1 MHPRRHT
8 LAIGILTALIGTAV
22 HAETSD
28 VQARLIEQGQYW
40 QTRDNA
46 GRAAEAWEKVLRL
59 DPNQPDALYGMG
71 LIGVKQKKPQQ
82 AQQYLARLQALSPRP
97 WLAAQLEQDL
107 ALTDPQNIAL
117 LEEARRL
124 ADGDQRDQATEVFRK
139 LFAGRTPEGKVGRE
153 FYVNL
158 AFNDAGW
165 PEARKGLERLVH
177 ETPNDSIVAL
187 FLAKHLVRHE
197 DSRAEGIRALARLS
211 TRADIAGDADESW
224 RLALVWM
231 GAPNAAQV
239 PLFDEFLKV
248 HPDDQEIRDLLNKG
262 KSQSTTAGAPAWQQD
277 PLVARGL
284 QALEKGDQAGAE
296 QAFAARLK
304 NKPDDADALGG
315 LGVVRQQQ
323 SRLGEAEQL
332 LNRAIANGGTRWKP
346 ALDNVRYWALLQQAR
361 DQAKTQPAK
370 AQERIAQA
378 MRLNPNGV
386 DARLALADIQAQAGQ
401 FDAAQ
406 ANYRQ
411 VLNVQRGNPQAV
423 QGLVNVL
430 SQTGQ
435 ADEALRLLDTL
446 PAARQAEMGGGARL
460 RALRSTQAAK
470 LAEQRG
476 DTRAAQQ
483 ALAQAVQDDPDNVW
497 TRFDLARLYLKAGE
511 SQKARDLIDSY
522 LKTHPSNIEAL
533 YTSAL
538 LAVEMEQ
545 WNAAQAT
552 ISRIPAE
559 RRTAEMNQL
568 ADQITLTV
576 QIKLAASIAR
586 RGQRQEALAL
596 LDRLQPVASRSP
608 DGMAT
613 LAAAYVDAGD
623 SAHAQSMMRDVIAQT
638 PTPSAD
644 LMLQYANLLLKTGD
658 DAQVNSILHGLQN
671 QPMSVATRKRFDD
684 VLYQYRIRQAD
695 ILREN
700 GDLAAAYDTLAPAL
714 ASRPG
719 DAGAVSAL
727 ARMYASNGDNAKA
740 FELYKPLLQRQPN
753 DPQILLNAA
762 DAAVQ
767 AHDNGYAERALEQ
780 FLKLETYDPQSLTE
794 AARIYRSMGK
804 SSQATELLRKAV
816 AIEQNEQKRSLN
828 AQANSLN
835 VAPNPFV
842 GLSGQR
848 NQVSRVPV
856 DAIPAPAQV
865 QLEAATPMLLASND
879 ALPADAYPGQ
889 AQPQAQSRMAAAGAG
904 RQALPAGRFADA
916 AGNPFAP
923 QGTVN
928 VAVDQVSTAQRALDN
943 ILQERSGYVSQGV
956 TIRSNDSE
964 SGLSKLTDVETPLEI
979 NLPSGDNRYAVRV
992 TPVSLNAGSIDNDSA
1007 ARFGGGGASPDG
1019 AGSQRDKGVGLS
1031 VAYARPDEGIKAD
1044 LGTTPIGFKYST
1056 AAGGV
1061 SVDRP
1066 LPDNSNVRYGVSV
1079 SRRPV
1084 TDSVTSFAGTTDE
1097 RTGQSWGGVTA
1108 NGGRAQLSYDDQQ
1121 VGTYGYGSWHK
1132 LLGHNVESNSR
1143 AELGGGVYWYL
1154 RNAED
1159 SKLTL
1164 GLSATGLS
1172 FENNQDFFTYG
1183 HGGYFSP
1190 QSYFAL
1196 GVPVTWAQRT
1206 ERFSYQVK
1214 GSVGVQYFEQDAADY
1229 FPNDKDLQAANNQR
1243 YKGENKTGVGYS
1255 LSGAGE
1261 YKFGSSLF
1269 LGANLGLDN
1278 AQDYKQFTGA
1288 MYLRYMF
1295 EDMNGT
1301 MELPVSPY
1309 RSPYSN

>member
-1 MHPRRHT
+1 MRPRRHT
-8 LAIGILTALIGTAV
+8 LAIGILTALIGTAA
-22 HAETSD
+22 HAETND
-28 VQARLIEQGQYW
+28 AQTRLVEQGQFW
-40 QTRDNA
+40 QSRDNA
-46 GRAAEAWEKVLRL
+46 ARAAENWQKELRL
-59 DPNQPDALYGMG
+59 DPNQIDALYGMG
-71 LIGVKQKKPQQ
+71 LIGVKQNKPEQ
-82 AQQYLARLQALSPRP
+82 AQQYLARLQALSPSP
-97 WLAAQLEQDL
+97 WQAAQLEQDI
-107 ALTDPQNIAL
+107 ALTDPKNIAL
-117 LEEARRL
+117 LDEARRL
-124 ADGDQRDQATEVFRK
+124 ADGDQRDKATEVFRQ
-139 LFAGRTPEGKVGRE
+139 LFAGRTPEGKIGRE
-153 FYVNL
+153 FYTNL
-158 AFNDAGW
+158 AFNDAVW
-165 PEARKGLERLVH
+165 PEARKGLERLLR

-197 DSRAEGIRALARLS
+197 GSRPEGIRALAKLS

-231 GAPNAAQV
+231 GPPNASQV
-239 PLFDEFLKV
+239 SLFDDFLKV

-262 KSQSTTAGAPAWQQD
+262 KSQSTTAGTPAWQQD

-284 QALEKGDQAGAE
+284 QALEKGDQSGAE

-304 NKPDDADALGG
+304 SKPDDADALGG

-323 SRLGEAEQL
+323 NRFGEAEQL
-332 LNRAIANGGTRWKP
+332 LNRAIANGGSRWKP

-361 DQAKTQPAK
+361 EQARTQPAK
-370 AQERIAQA
+370 AQESIAQA
-378 MRLNPNGV
+378 MRLNPKGI

-401 FDAAQ
+401 LDAAQ

-411 VLNVQRGNPQAV
+411 VLSVQRGNPQAV
-423 QGLVNVL
+423 QGLVNL
-430 SQTGQ
+430 LAQTGQ

-446 PAARQAEMGGGARL
+446 TPAQQAEMGGGARL

-476 DTRAAQQ
+476 DNRAAQQ

-497 TRFDLARLYLKAGE
+497 TRFDLSRLYLKAGE
-511 SQKARDLIDSY
+511 TQKARDLIDSY
-522 LKTHPSNIEAL
+522 LKTHPTNIDAL
-533 YTSAL
+533 YTSTL
-538 LAVEMEQ
+538 LSVEMEQ
-545 WNAAQAT
+545 WSAAKAT

-559 RRTAEMNQL
+559 RRTADMNQL
-568 ADQITLTV
+568 ADQIILTIQV
-576 QIKLAASIAR
+576 KLAASIAK

-623 SAHAQSMMRDVIAQT
+623 SAHAQQMMHDVIAQT

-644 LMLQYANLLLKTGD
+644 LMLQYASLLLKTGD
-658 DAQVNSILHGLQN
+658 DAQVNSILRGLQN
-671 QPMSVATRKRFDD
+671 QPMSVAARKRFDD

-695 ILREN
+695 LLREN

-767 AHDNGYAERALEQ
+767 AHDNGYADRALEQ

-816 AIEQNEQKRSLN
+816 AIEQNEQKRSLT

-842 GLSGQR
+842 GLPGQR

-856 DAIPAPAQV
+856 DTIPAPAQA
-865 QLEAATPMLLASND
+865 QLEAAKPVMVASND
-879 ALPADAYPGQ
+879 AQPADAYPGQ
-889 AQPQAQSRMAAAGAG
+889 AQPRMAAPVAG
-904 RQALPAGRFADA
+904 RQALSAGRFAA
-916 AGNPFAP
+916 AGGNPFAP

-928 VAVDQVSTAQRALDN
+928 VAVDQASSAQRALDN
-943 ILQERSGYVSQGV
+943 ILQERSGYVTQGV
-956 TIRSNDSE
+956 TIRSNNSE
-964 SGLSKLTDVETPLEI
+964 SGLSKMTDVEAPLEI
-979 NLPSGDNRYAVRV
+979 NIPSGENRYVVRV
-992 TPVSLNAGSIDNDSA
+992 TPVSLNAGSVGSDSA

-1066 LPDNSNVRYGVSV
+1066 FADNSNVRYGVNV

-1084 TDSVTSFAGTTDE
+1084 TDSVASFSGTTDE

-1108 NGGRAQLSYDDQQ
+1108 NGARAQLSYDDQQ
-1121 VGTYGYGSWHK
+1121 VGSYGYGSWHK

-1143 AELGGGVYWYL
+1143 TELGGGVYWYL
-1154 RNAED
+1154 HNAED

-1190 QSYFAL
+1190 QGYFAL
-1196 GVPVTWAQRT
+1196 GVPVTWAQRGD
-1206 ERFSYQVK
+1206 RFSYQVK
-1214 GSVGVQYFEQDAADY
+1214 GSAGVQYFDQDAADY
-1229 FPNDKDLQAANNQR
+1229 FPNDKDLQAASNQR
-1243 YKGENKTGVGYS
+1243 YKGQSKTGVGYS

-1261 YKFGSSLF
+1261 YKFGSNF
-1269 LGANLGLDN
+1269 VLGANLGVDN

-1295 EDMNGT
+1295 EDMNGA

>member
-8 LAIGILTALIGTAV
+8 LAIGILAALIGTAAL
-22 HAETSD
+22 AETSD
-28 VQARLIEQGQYW
+28 AQMRLVEQGQYW
-40 QTRDNA
+40 QARDNA
-46 GRAAEAWEKVLRL
+46 ARASEAWEKVLRL
-59 DPNQPDALYGMG
+59 DPNQIDALYGMG
-71 LIGVKQKKPQQ
+71 LIGVKQDKPQQ

-97 WLAAQLEQDL
+97 WQAAQLEQDI

-117 LEEARRL
+117 LDEARRL
-124 ADGDQRDQATEVFRK
+124 ADGDQRDKATEVFRQ
-139 LFAGRTPEGKVGRE
+139 LFAGRTPEGKIGRE
-153 FYVNL
+153 FYTNL

-165 PEARKGLERLVH
+165 PEARKGLERLLR

-197 DSRAEGIRALARLS
+197 DSRPEGIRALAKLS
-211 TRADIAGDADESW
+211 TRTDIAGDADESW

-231 GAPNAAQV
+231 GPPNASQV
-239 PLFDEFLKV
+239 PLFDDFLKV

-262 KSQSTTAGAPAWQQD
+262 QSQSTTAGASGWRQD

-284 QALEKGDQAGAE
+284 QALEKGERAGAE
-296 QAFAARLK
+296 QAFASRLK
-304 NKPDDADALGG
+304 SKPDDADALGG

-323 SRLGEAEQL
+323 NRFGEAEQL

-361 DQAKTQPAK
+361 DQARTQPAK
-370 AQERIAQA
+370 AQASIAQA

-401 FDAAQ
+401 LDAAQ

-430 SQTGQ
+430 SQTGH

-446 PAARQAEMGGGARL
+446 TPAQQAEMGGGARL

-476 DTRAAQQ
+476 DNRSAQQ

-511 SQKARDLIDSY
+511 PQKARDLIDSY
-522 LKTHPSNIEAL
+522 LKSHPTNIDAL

-538 LAVEMEQ
+538 LSVEMEQ
-545 WNAAQAT
+545 WNAAQAS

-559 RRTAEMNQL
+559 RRTVDMNQL

-576 QIKLAASIAR
+576 QIKLAASIAK

-596 LDRLQPVASRSP
+596 LDRLLPVASRTP

-623 SAHAQSMMRDVIAQT
+623 SAHAQQMMRDVIAQT

-658 DAQVNSILHGLQN
+658 DAQVNSILRGLQN
-671 QPMSVATRKRFDD
+671 QPMSVATRKRYADL
-684 VLYQYRIRQAD
+684 LYQYRIRQAD

-794 AARIYRSMGK
+794 AARIYRRMGK

-816 AIEQNEQKRSLN
+816 AIEQNEQKRSLT

-835 VAPNPFV
+835 VAANPFV
-842 GLSGQR
+842 GLPGQR
-848 NQVSRVPV
+848 NQVSRAPI
-856 DAIPAPAQV
+856 DAIPAPAQA
-865 QLEAATPMLLASND
+865 QLEVAAPVVVASNA

-889 AQPQAQSRMAAAGAG
+889 AQPRMADAGA
-904 RQALPAGRFADA
+904 RTQALPAGRFAGA
-916 AGNPFAP
+916 GGNPFAP
-923 QGTVN
+923 QATVN
-928 VAVDQVSTAQRALDN
+928 VAVDQTSSAQRALDN
-943 ILQERSGYVSQGV
+943 ILQERSGYVTQGV

-964 SGLSKLTDVETPLEI
+964 SGMSKMTDVETPLEI
-979 NLPSGDNRYAVRV
+979 NVPSGENRYAVRV
-992 TPVSLNAGSIDNDSA
+992 TPVSLNAGSVDSDSA
-1007 ARFGGGGASPDG
+1007 SRFGGGSSADG

-1044 LGTTPIGFKYST
+1044 VGTTPIGFKYST

-1066 LPDNSNVRYGVSV
+1066 FADNSNVRYGVSV

-1084 TDSVTSFAGTTDE
+1084 TDSVTSFAGTTDD

-1143 AELGGGVYWYL
+1143 TELGGGVYWYL
-1154 RNAED
+1154 QNAED

-1206 ERFSYQVK
+1206 DRFSYQVK
-1214 GSVGVQYFEQDAADY
+1214 GSVGVQYFDQDAADY

-1243 YKGENKTGVGYS
+1243 YKGQNKTGVGYS

-1261 YKFGSSLF
+1261 YKFGSNFF
-1269 LGANLGLDN
+1269 LGGNLGLDN

-1295 EDMNGT
+1295 ENMDGS

>member
-8 LAIGILTALIGTAV
+8 LAIGIFAALIGTAV
-22 HAETSD
+22 HAETND
-28 VQARLIEQGQYW
+28 AKALLVEQGQYW
-40 QTRDNA
+40 QARDNA
-46 GRAAEAWEKVLRL
+46 ARAAESWQKVLRL
-59 DPNQPDALYGMG
+59 DPNQVDALYGMG
-71 LIGVKQKKPQQ
+71 LIGVKQSKPAQ
-82 AQQYLARLQALSPRP
+82 AQEYLARLQALSPRP
-97 WLAAQLEQDL
+97 WQAAQLEQDI

-117 LEEARRL
+117 LDEARRL
-124 ADGDQRDQATEVFRK
+124 ADGDQRDQATVVFRK
-139 LFAGRTPEGKVGRE
+139 LFAGRTPEGKIGRE
-153 FYVNL
+153 YYTNL
-158 AFNDAGW
+158 GFNDADW
-165 PEARKGLERLVH
+165 PEARKGLERLSR
-177 ETPNDSIVAL
+177 EMPDDSIVAL

-197 DSRAEGIRALARLS
+197 DSRAEGIRALAKLTKRV
-211 TRADIAGDADESW
+211 DIAGDADQSW

-231 GAPNAAQV
+231 GPPTASEV
-239 PLFDEFLKV
+239 PLFEDFLKE
-248 HPDDQEIRDLLNKG
+248 HPDDQEIRDLMSKG
-262 KSQSTTAGAPAWQQD
+262 KSQSTTAAAPVWQQD
-277 PLVARGL
+277 PMVARGL
-284 QALEKGDQAGAE
+284 AALEKGDQAGAE

-323 SRLGEAEQL
+323 NRLGEAEQL

-346 ALDNVRYWALLQQAR
+346 ALNNVRYWALLQQAR

-370 AQERIAQA
+370 AQDSVAQA

-386 DARLALADIQAQAGQ
+386 DARLTLADIQAQSGQ
-401 FDAAQ
+401 LDAAQ

-411 VLNVQRGNPQAV
+411 VLSVQRGNPQAV

-430 SQTGQ
+430 AQTGQ

-446 PAARQAEMGGGARL
+446 TPAQQAEMGGGARL
-460 RALRSTQAAK
+460 RALRSTQTAK

-476 DTRAAQQ
+476 DSRAAQQ
-483 ALAQAVQDDPDNVW
+483 ALMQAVQDDPDNVW

-522 LKTHPSNIEAL
+522 LKAHPSNIDAL
-533 YTSAL
+533 YTSTL
-538 LAVEMEQ
+538 LSVEMEQ

-552 ISRIPAE
+552 MSRIPAE
-559 RRTAEMNQL
+559 RRTADMNQL

-576 QIKLAASIAR
+576 QIKLAATIAK
-586 RGQRQEALAL
+586 RGQRQDALAL
-596 LDRLQPVASRSP
+596 LDRLQPAASRSP

-623 SAHAQSMMRDVIAQT
+623 SAHAQQMMRDVIAQSR
-638 PTPSAD
+638 TPSAD

-658 DAQVNSILHGLQN
+658 DAQVNSILRGLQN

-700 GDLAAAYDTLAPAL
+700 GDLAGAYDTLAPAL
-714 ASRPG
+714 AARPG

-727 ARMYASNGDNAKA
+727 ARMYASSGDNAKA

-753 DPQILLNAA
+753 DPQMLLNAA

-767 AHDNGYAERALEQ
+767 AHDNGYAERALDQ
-780 FLKLETYDPQSLTE
+780 FQKLQNYDPQSLTE
-794 AARIYRSMGK
+794 AARIYRAMGK

-816 AIEQNEQKRSLN
+816 AIEQDEQKRSLT

-842 GLSGQR
+842 GKAGQR

-856 DAIPAPAQV
+856 DSIPAPAQA
-865 QLEAATPMLLASND
+865 QLEAQAPVLVASND
-879 ALPADAYPGQ
+879 VLPPDAYPGQ
-889 AQPQAQSRMAAAGAG
+889 PLPRVAAAGAA
-904 RQALPAGRFADA
+904 RQPLPAGRYAGV
-916 AGNPFAP
+916 AGNPFAPQAP

-928 VAVDQVSTAQRALDN
+928 VAVDQASSAQRALDN
-943 ILQERSGYVSQGV
+943 ILQERSAYVTQGV

-964 SGLSKLTDVETPLEI
+964 SGLSKMTDTETPLEI
-979 NLPSGDNRYAVRV
+979 NIPSGENRYAVRV
-992 TPVSLNAGSIDNDSA
+992 TPVSLNAGSVGSDSA
-1007 ARFGGGGASPDG
+1007 ARFGGGGSADG
-1019 AGSQRDKGVGLS
+1019 AGSQRDSGVGLS

-1066 LPDNSNVRYGVSV
+1066 LADNSNVRYGVNV

-1084 TDSVTSFAGTTDE
+1084 TDSVTSFAGTTDD

-1108 NGGRAQLSYDDQQ
+1108 NGARAQLSYDDQQ

-1143 AELGGGVYWYL
+1143 TELGGGVYWYL
-1154 RNAED
+1154 HNAED

-1164 GLSATGLS
+1164 GLSATGMS

-1196 GVPVTWAQRT
+1196 GVPVAWSQRT
-1206 ERFSYQVK
+1206 DRFSYQVK
-1214 GSVGVQYFEQDAADY
+1214 GSVGVQYFDQDAADY
-1229 FPNDKDLQAANNQR
+1229 FPNDKDLQAASNQR
-1243 YKGENKTGVGYS
+1243 YSGQTKTGVGYS

-1261 YKFGSSLF
+1261 YKFGSNFF
-1269 LGANLGLDN
+1269 LGANLGVDN

-1295 EDMNGT
+1295 EDMNGS

>member
-8 LAIGILTALIGTAV
+8 LAIGILTVLIGTAAY
-22 HAETSD
+22 AETND
-28 VQARLIEQGQYW
+28 AQTRLVEQGQYW
-40 QTRDNA
+40 QSRDNA
-46 GRAAEAWEKVLRL
+46 ARAAEAWEKVLRL
-59 DPNQPDALYGMG
+59 DPSQIDALYGMG
-71 LIGVKQKKPQQ
+71 LIGVKQNKPEQ

-97 WLAAQLEQDL
+97 WQAAQLEQDI

-117 LEEARRL
+117 LDEARRL
-124 ADGDQRDQATEVFRK
+124 ADGDQRDKATEVFRQ
-139 LFAGRTPEGKVGRE
+139 LFAGRTPEGKIGRE
-153 FYVNL
+153 FYTNL

-165 PEARKGLERLVH
+165 PEARKGLERLLR

-197 DSRAEGIRALARLS
+197 DSRPEGIRALAKLS
-211 TRADIAGDADESW
+211 TRTDIAGDADESW

-231 GAPNAAQV
+231 GPPNASQV
-239 PLFDEFLKV
+239 PLFDDFLKV
-248 HPDDQEIRDLLNKG
+248 HADDQEIRDLLNKG
-262 KSQSTTAGAPAWQQD
+262 KSQSTTAGAPAWQQN
-277 PLVARGL
+277 PLVAHGL
-284 QALEKGDQAGAE
+284 QALEKGDQSGAE
-296 QAFAARLK
+296 QAFATRLK
-304 NKPDDADALGG
+304 SNPDDADALGG

-323 SRLGEAEQL
+323 NRFGEAEQL

-361 DQAKTQPAK
+361 DQARTQPTKSQAS
-370 AQERIAQA
+370 IAQA

-401 FDAAQ
+401 LDAAQ

-411 VLNVQRGNPQAV
+411 VLNVQRGNPQAI

-430 SQTGQ
+430 AQTGQ

-446 PAARQAEMGGGARL
+446 TPAQQAEMGGSARL

-476 DTRAAQQ
+476 DNRAAQQ
-483 ALAQAVQDDPDNVW
+483 ALAQAVQADPDNVW

-511 SQKARDLIDSY
+511 PQKARDLIDSY
-522 LKTHPSNIEAL
+522 LKSHPTNIDAL

-538 LAVEMEQ
+538 LSVEMEQ
-545 WNAAQAT
+545 WSAAQAT
-552 ISRIPAE
+552 ISRIPAG
-559 RRTAEMNQL
+559 RRTADMNQL

-576 QIKLAASIAR
+576 QIKLAASIAK
-586 RGQRQEALAL
+586 RGQRQDALAL
-596 LDRLQPVASRSP
+596 LDRMQPLTNHSP
-608 DGMAT
+608 DGMAI

-623 SAHAQSMMRDVIAQT
+623 SAHAQQMMRDVIAQT

-658 DAQVNSILHGLQN
+658 DAQVNSILRGLQN

-719 DAGAVSAL
+719 DPGAVSAL

-816 AIEQNEQKRSLN
+816 AIEQNEQKRSLT

-842 GLSGQR
+842 GLPGQR

-856 DAIPAPAQV
+856 DTIPAPAQAH
-865 QLEAATPMLLASND
+865 LEAATPVMVASNT
-879 ALPADAYPGQ
+879 ALPIDAYPGQ
-889 AQPQAQSRMAAAGAG
+889 AQPRMAAAGAG
-904 RQALPAGRFADA
+904 TQALPAGRFAGA
-916 AGNPFAP
+916 GGNPFAP

-928 VAVDQVSTAQRALDN
+928 VAVDQTSSAQRALDN
-943 ILQERSGYVSQGV
+943 ILQERSGYVTLGV

-964 SGLSKLTDVETPLEI
+964 SGMSKMTDIETPLEI
-979 NLPSGDNRYAVRV
+979 NMPLGENRYAVRV
-992 TPVSLNAGSIDNDSA
+992 TPVSLNAGSVDDDSA
-1007 ARFGGGGASPDG
+1007 DRFGGGSSADG

-1044 LGTTPIGFKYST
+1044 VGTTPIGFKYST

-1066 LPDNSNVRYGVSV
+1066 FADNSNVRYGVSV

-1084 TDSVTSFAGTTDE
+1084 TDSVTSFAGATDD

-1108 NGGRAQLSYDDQQ
+1108 NGGRTQLSYDDQQ

-1143 AELGGGVYWYL
+1143 TELGGGVYWYVH
-1154 RNAED
+1154 NAED

-1196 GVPVTWAQRT
+1196 GVPVTWAQRND
-1206 ERFSYQVK
+1206 RFTYQVK
-1214 GSVGVQYFEQDAADY
+1214 GSVGVQYFDQDASDY

-1243 YKGENKTGVGYS
+1243 YKGQNKTGVGYS

-1261 YKFGSSLF
+1261 YKFGSSFF
-1269 LGANLGLDN
+1269 LGGNLGLDN

-1295 EDMNGT
+1295 ENMNGS

>member
-8 LAIGILTALIGTAV
+8 LAIGILAALIGTTAL
-22 HAETSD
+22 AETSD
-28 VQARLIEQGQYW
+28 AQMRLVEQGQYW
-40 QTRDNA
+40 QARDNA
-46 GRAAEAWEKVLRL
+46 ARASEAWEKVLRL
-59 DPNQPDALYGMG
+59 DPNQIDALYGMG
-71 LIGVKQKKPQQ
+71 LIGVKQDKPQQ

-97 WLAAQLEQDL
+97 WQAAQLEQDI

-117 LEEARRL
+117 LDEARRL
-124 ADGDQRDQATEVFRK
+124 ADGDQRDKATEVFRQ
-139 LFAGRTPEGKVGRE
+139 LFAGRTPEGKIGRE
-153 FYVNL
+153 FYTNL

-165 PEARKGLERLVH
+165 PEARKGLERLLR

-197 DSRAEGIRALARLS
+197 DSRPEGIRALAKLS
-211 TRADIAGDADESW
+211 TRTDIAGDADESW

-231 GAPNAAQV
+231 GPPNASQV
-239 PLFDEFLKV
+239 PLFDDFLKV

-262 KSQSTTAGAPAWQQD
+262 QSQSTTAGASGWRQD

-284 QALEKGDQAGAE
+284 QALEKGERAGAE
-296 QAFAARLK
+296 QAFASRLK
-304 NKPDDADALGG
+304 SKPDDADALGG

-323 SRLGEAEQL
+323 NRFGEAEQL

-361 DQAKTQPAK
+361 DQARTQPAK
-370 AQERIAQA
+370 AQASIAQA

-401 FDAAQ
+401 LDAAQ

-446 PAARQAEMGGGARL
+446 TPAQQAEMGGGARL

-476 DTRAAQQ
+476 DNRSAQQ

-511 SQKARDLIDSY
+511 PQKARDLIDSY
-522 LKTHPSNIEAL
+522 LKSHPTNIDAL

-538 LAVEMEQ
+538 LSVEMEQ
-545 WNAAQAT
+545 WNAAQAS

-559 RRTAEMNQL
+559 RRTVDMNQL

-576 QIKLAASIAR
+576 QIKLAASIAK

-596 LDRLQPVASRSP
+596 LDRLLPVASRTP

-623 SAHAQSMMRDVIAQT
+623 SAHAQQMMRDVIAQT

-658 DAQVNSILHGLQN
+658 DAQVNSILRGLQN
-671 QPMSVATRKRFDD
+671 QPMSVATRKRYADL
-684 VLYQYRIRQAD
+684 LYQYRIRQAD

-740 FELYKPLLQRQPN
+740 FELYKPLFQRQPN

-780 FLKLETYDPQSLTE
+780 FLKLQTYDPQSLTE
-794 AARIYRSMGK
+794 AARIYRRMGK

-816 AIEQNEQKRSLN
+816 AIEQNEQKRSLT

-835 VAPNPFV
+835 VAANPFV
-842 GLSGQR
+842 GLPGQR
-848 NQVSRVPV
+848 NQVSRAPI
-856 DAIPAPAQV
+856 DAIPAPAQA
-865 QLEAATPMLLASND
+865 QLEVAAPVVVASNA

-889 AQPQAQSRMAAAGAG
+889 AQPRMADAGA
-904 RQALPAGRFADA
+904 RTQALPAGRFAGA
-916 AGNPFAP
+916 GGNPFAP
-923 QGTVN
+923 QATVN
-928 VAVDQVSTAQRALDN
+928 VAVDQTSSAQRALDN
-943 ILQERSGYVSQGV
+943 ILQERSGYVTQGV

-964 SGLSKLTDVETPLEI
+964 SGMSKMTDVETPLEI
-979 NLPSGDNRYAVRV
+979 NVPSGENRYAVRV
-992 TPVSLNAGSIDNDSA
+992 TPVSLNAGSVDSDSA
-1007 ARFGGGGASPDG
+1007 SRFGGGSSADG

-1044 LGTTPIGFKYST
+1044 VGTTPIGFKYST

-1066 LPDNSNVRYGVSV
+1066 FADNSNVRYGVSV

-1084 TDSVTSFAGTTDE
+1084 TDSVTSFAGTTDD

-1143 AELGGGVYWYL
+1143 TELGGGVYWYL
-1154 RNAED
+1154 QNAED

-1206 ERFSYQVK
+1206 DRFSYQVK
-1214 GSVGVQYFEQDAADY
+1214 GSVGVQYFDQDAADY

-1243 YKGENKTGVGYS
+1243 YKGQNKTGVGYS

-1261 YKFGSSLF
+1261 YKFGSNFF
-1269 LGANLGLDN
+1269 LGGNLGLDN

-1295 EDMNGT
+1295 ENMDGS

>member
-1 MHPRRHT
+1 MQSRRHT
-8 LAIGILTALIGTAV
+8 LAIGILAAFIGNAA

-28 VQARLIEQGQYW
+28 AQSRLVEQGQYW
-40 QTRDNA
+40 QSRDNA
-46 GRAAEAWEKVLRL
+46 ARASEAWEKVLRL
-59 DPNQPDALYGMG
+59 DPDQIDALYGMG
-71 LIGVKQKKPQQ
+71 LIEVKQNKPEQ
-82 AQQYLARLQALSPRP
+82 ARLYLVRLQGLSPRP
-97 WLAAQLEQDL
+97 WQAAQLEQDI

-117 LEEARRL
+117 LDEARRL
-124 ADGDQRDQATEVFRK
+124 ADGDQRDKATEVFRQ
-139 LFAGRTPEGKVGRE
+139 LFAGRTPEGKIGRE
-153 FYVNL
+153 FYTNL

-165 PEARKGLERLVH
+165 PEARKGLERLLR

-197 DSRAEGIRALARLS
+197 DSRPEGIRALAKLS
-211 TRADIAGDADESW
+211 TRTDIAGDADESW

-231 GAPNAAQV
+231 GPPNASQA
-239 PLFDEFLKV
+239 PLFDEFLKA

-284 QALEKGDQAGAE
+284 QALEKGDQSAAE

-304 NKPDDADALGG
+304 SKPDDADALGG

-323 SRLGEAEQL
+323 SRFGEAEQL
-332 LNRAIANGGTRWKP
+332 LNRAIANGGTRWKS
-346 ALDNVRYWALLQQAR
+346 ALDSVRYWALLQQAR
-361 DQAKTQPAK
+361 DQARTQPAK
-370 AQERIAQA
+370 AQASIAQA

-401 FDAAQ
+401 LDAAQ

-411 VLNVQRGNPQAV
+411 VLSVQRGNPQAV

-446 PAARQAEMGGGARL
+446 TPAQQAEMGGGARL

-476 DTRAAQQ
+476 DNRAAQQ
-483 ALAQAVQDDPDNVW
+483 ALAQAIQDDPENVW

-511 SQKARDLIDSY
+511 PKKARDLIDSY
-522 LKTHPSNIEAL
+522 LKSHPTNIDAL

-538 LAVEMEQ
+538 LSVEMEQ
-545 WNAAQAT
+545 WNAAQAS

-559 RRTAEMNQL
+559 RRTADMNQL

-576 QIKLAASIAR
+576 QIKLAASIAK

-623 SAHAQSMMRDVIAQT
+623 SAHAQQMMRDVIAQT

-658 DAQVNSILHGLQN
+658 DAQVNSILRGLQN

-727 ARMYASNGDNAKA
+727 ARMYASNGDNTKA

-816 AIEQNEQKRSLN
+816 AIEQNEQKRSLT

-842 GLSGQR
+842 GIPGQR
-848 NQVSRVPV
+848 NQVSRVAV
-856 DAIPAPAQV
+856 DAIPAPAQA
-865 QLEAATPMLLASND
+865 QLEAAAPVMVAGNA
-879 ALPADAYPGQ
+879 ALPPDAYPGQ
-889 AQPQAQSRMAAAGAG
+889 AQPRMATAGTG
-904 RQALPAGRFADA
+904 TQALPAGRFAGA
-916 AGNPFAP
+916 GGNPFAP

-928 VAVDQVSTAQRALDN
+928 VAVDQASSAQRALDN
-943 ILQERSGYVSQGV
+943 ILQERSGYVTQGV

-964 SGLSKLTDVETPLEI
+964 SGMSKMTDVETPLEI
-979 NLPSGDNRYAVRV
+979 NVPSGENRYAVRV
-992 TPVSLNAGSIDNDSA
+992 TPVSLNAGSVDSDSA
-1007 ARFGGGGASPDG
+1007 ARFGGGSSADG

-1044 LGTTPIGFKYST
+1044 VGTTPIGFKYST

-1066 LPDNSNVRYGVSV
+1066 FADNSNVRYGVSV

-1084 TDSVTSFAGTTDE
+1084 TDSVTSFAGTTDD

-1143 AELGGGVYWYL
+1143 TELGGGVYWYL
-1154 RNAED
+1154 QNAED

-1172 FENNQDFFTYG
+1172 FENNQDFFTFG

-1206 ERFSYQVK
+1206 DRFSYQVK
-1214 GSVGVQYFEQDAADY
+1214 GSVGVQYFDQDAADF

-1243 YKGENKTGVGYS
+1243 YKGQNKTGVGYS

-1261 YKFGSSLF
+1261 YKFSPNFF
-1269 LGANLGLDN
+1269 LGGNLGLDN

-1295 EDMNGT
+1295 EDMNST

>member
-8 LAIGILTALIGTAV
+8 LAIGILAALIGTTAL
-22 HAETSD
+22 AETSD
-28 VQARLIEQGQYW
+28 AQMRLVEQGQYW
-40 QTRDNA
+40 QARDNA
-46 GRAAEAWEKVLRL
+46 ARASEAWEKVLRL
-59 DPNQPDALYGMG
+59 DPNQIDALYGMG
-71 LIGVKQKKPQQ
+71 LIGVKQDKPQQ

-97 WLAAQLEQDL
+97 WQAAQLEQDI

-117 LEEARRL
+117 LDEARRL
-124 ADGDQRDQATEVFRK
+124 ADGDQRDKATEVFRQ
-139 LFAGRTPEGKVGRE
+139 LFAGRTPEGKIGRE
-153 FYVNL
+153 FYTNL

-165 PEARKGLERLVH
+165 PEARKGLERLLR

-197 DSRAEGIRALARLS
+197 DSRPEGIRALAKLS
-211 TRADIAGDADESW
+211 TRTDIAGDADESW

-231 GAPNAAQV
+231 GPPNASQV
-239 PLFDEFLKV
+239 PLFDDFLKV

-262 KSQSTTAGAPAWQQD
+262 QSQSTTAGASGWRQD

-284 QALEKGDQAGAE
+284 QALEKGERAGAE
-296 QAFAARLK
+296 QAFASRLK
-304 NKPDDADALGG
+304 SKPDDADALGG

-323 SRLGEAEQL
+323 NRFGEAEQL

-361 DQAKTQPAK
+361 DQARTQPAK
-370 AQERIAQA
+370 AQASIAQA

-401 FDAAQ
+401 LDAAQ

-430 SQTGQ
+430 SQTGH

-446 PAARQAEMGGGARL
+446 TPAQQAEMGGGARL

-476 DTRAAQQ
+476 DNRSAQQ

-511 SQKARDLIDSY
+511 PQKARDLIDSY
-522 LKTHPSNIEAL
+522 LKSHPTNIDAL

-538 LAVEMEQ
+538 LSVEMEQ
-545 WNAAQAT
+545 WNAAQAS

-559 RRTAEMNQL
+559 RRTVDMNQL

-576 QIKLAASIAR
+576 QIKLAASIAK

-596 LDRLQPVASRSP
+596 LDRLLPVASRTP

-623 SAHAQSMMRDVIAQT
+623 SAHAQQMMRDVIAQT

-658 DAQVNSILHGLQN
+658 DAQVNSILRGLQN
-671 QPMSVATRKRFDD
+671 QPMSVATRKRYADL
-684 VLYQYRIRQAD
+684 LYQYRIRQAD

-794 AARIYRSMGK
+794 AARIYRRMGK

-816 AIEQNEQKRSLN
+816 AIEQNEQKRSLT

-835 VAPNPFV
+835 VAANPFV
-842 GLSGQR
+842 GLPGQR
-848 NQVSRVPV
+848 NQVSRAPI
-856 DAIPAPAQV
+856 DAIPAPAQA
-865 QLEAATPMLLASND
+865 QLEVAAPVVVASNA

-889 AQPQAQSRMAAAGAG
+889 AQPRMADAGA
-904 RQALPAGRFADA
+904 RTQALPAGRFAGA
-916 AGNPFAP
+916 GGNPFAP
-923 QGTVN
+923 QATVN
-928 VAVDQVSTAQRALDN
+928 VAVDQTSSAQRALDN
-943 ILQERSGYVSQGV
+943 ILQERSGYVTQGV

-964 SGLSKLTDVETPLEI
+964 SGMSKMTDVETPLEI
-979 NLPSGDNRYAVRV
+979 NVPSGENRYAVRV
-992 TPVSLNAGSIDNDSA
+992 TPVSLNAGSVDSDSA
-1007 ARFGGGGASPDG
+1007 SRFGGGSSADG

-1044 LGTTPIGFKYST
+1044 VGTTPIGFKYST

-1066 LPDNSNVRYGVSV
+1066 FAGNSNVRYGVSV

-1084 TDSVTSFAGTTDE
+1084 TDSVTSFAGTTDD

-1143 AELGGGVYWYL
+1143 TELGGGVYWYL
-1154 RNAED
+1154 QNAED

-1206 ERFSYQVK
+1206 DRFSYQVK
-1214 GSVGVQYFEQDAADY
+1214 GSVGVQYFDQDAADY

-1243 YKGENKTGVGYS
+1243 YKGQNKTGVGYS

-1261 YKFGSSLF
+1261 YKFGSNFF
-1269 LGANLGLDN
+1269 LGGNLGLDN

-1295 EDMNGT
+1295 ENMDGS

>member
-8 LAIGILTALIGTAV
+8 LAIGILAALIGTTAL
-22 HAETSD
+22 AETSD
-28 VQARLIEQGQYW
+28 AQMRLVEQGQYW
-40 QTRDNA
+40 QARDNA
-46 GRAAEAWEKVLRL
+46 ARASEAWEKVLRL
-59 DPNQPDALYGMG
+59 DPNQIDALYGMG
-71 LIGVKQKKPQQ
+71 LIGVKQDKPQQ

-97 WLAAQLEQDL
+97 WQAAQLEQDI

-117 LEEARRL
+117 LDEARRL
-124 ADGDQRDQATEVFRK
+124 ADGDQRDKATEVFRQ
-139 LFAGRTPEGKVGRE
+139 LFAGRTPEGKIGRE
-153 FYVNL
+153 FYTNL

-165 PEARKGLERLVH
+165 PEARKGLERLLR

-197 DSRAEGIRALARLS
+197 DSRPEGIRALAKLS
-211 TRADIAGDADESW
+211 TRTDIAGDADESW

-231 GAPNAAQV
+231 GPPNASQV
-239 PLFDEFLKV
+239 PLFDDFLKV

-262 KSQSTTAGAPAWQQD
+262 QSQSTTAGASGWRQD

-284 QALEKGDQAGAE
+284 QALEKGERAGAE
-296 QAFAARLK
+296 QAFASRLK
-304 NKPDDADALGG
+304 SKPDDADALGG

-323 SRLGEAEQL
+323 NRFGEAEQL

-361 DQAKTQPAK
+361 DQARTQPAK
-370 AQERIAQA
+370 AQASIAQA

-401 FDAAQ
+401 LDAAQ

-446 PAARQAEMGGGARL
+446 TPAQQAEMGGGARL

-476 DTRAAQQ
+476 DNRSAQQ

-511 SQKARDLIDSY
+511 PQKARDLIDSY
-522 LKTHPSNIEAL
+522 LKSHPTNIDAL

-538 LAVEMEQ
+538 LSVEMEQ
-545 WNAAQAT
+545 WNAAQAS

-559 RRTAEMNQL
+559 RRTVDMNQL

-576 QIKLAASIAR
+576 QIKLAASIAK

-596 LDRLQPVASRSP
+596 LDRLLPVASRTP

-623 SAHAQSMMRDVIAQT
+623 SVHAQQMMRDVIAQT
-638 PTPSAD
+638 PTPSAE
-644 LMLQYANLLLKTGD
+644 LMLQYAHLLLKTGD
-658 DAQVNSILHGLQN
+658 DAQVNSILRGLQN
-671 QPMSVATRKRFDD
+671 QPMSVATRKRYDD
-684 VLYQYRIRQAD
+684 LLYQYRIRQAD

-794 AARIYRSMGK
+794 AARIYRRMGK

-816 AIEQNEQKRSLN
+816 AIEQNEQKRSLT

-835 VAPNPFV
+835 VAANPFV
-842 GLSGQR
+842 GLPGQR
-848 NQVSRVPV
+848 NQVSRAPI
-856 DAIPAPAQV
+856 DAIPAPAQA
-865 QLEAATPMLLASND
+865 QLEVAAPVVVASNA

-889 AQPQAQSRMAAAGAG
+889 AQPRMADAGA
-904 RQALPAGRFADA
+904 RTQALPAGRFAGA
-916 AGNPFAP
+916 GGNPFAP
-923 QGTVN
+923 QATVN
-928 VAVDQVSTAQRALDN
+928 VAVDQTSSAQRALDN
-943 ILQERSGYVSQGV
+943 ILQERSGYVTQGV

-964 SGLSKLTDVETPLEI
+964 SGMSKMTDVETPLEI
-979 NLPSGDNRYAVRV
+979 NVPSGENRYAVRV
-992 TPVSLNAGSIDNDSA
+992 TPVSLNAGSVDSDSA
-1007 ARFGGGGASPDG
+1007 GRFGGGSSADG

-1044 LGTTPIGFKYST
+1044 VGTTPIGFKYST

-1066 LPDNSNVRYGVSV
+1066 FADNSNVRYGVSV

-1084 TDSVTSFAGTTDE
+1084 TDSVTSFAGTTDD

-1143 AELGGGVYWYL
+1143 TELGGGVYWYL
-1154 RNAED
+1154 QNAED

-1206 ERFSYQVK
+1206 DRFSYQVK
-1214 GSVGVQYFEQDAADY
+1214 GSVGVQYFDQDAADY

-1243 YKGENKTGVGYS
+1243 YKGQNKTGVGYS

-1261 YKFGSSLF
+1261 YKFGSNFF
-1269 LGANLGLDN
+1269 LGGNLGLDN

-1295 EDMNGT
+1295 ENMDGS

>member
-8 LAIGILTALIGTAV
+8 LAIGILAALIGTAAL
-22 HAETSD
+22 AETSD
-28 VQARLIEQGQYW
+28 AQMRLVEQGQYW
-40 QTRDNA
+40 QARDNA
-46 GRAAEAWEKVLRL
+46 ARASEAWEKVLRL
-59 DPNQPDALYGMG
+59 DPNQIDALYGMG
-71 LIGVKQKKPQQ
+71 LIGVKQDKPQQ

-97 WLAAQLEQDL
+97 WQAAQLEQDI

-117 LEEARRL
+117 LDEARRL
-124 ADGDQRDQATEVFRK
+124 ADGDQRDKATEVFRQ
-139 LFAGRTPEGKVGRE
+139 LFAGRTPEGKIGRE
-153 FYVNL
+153 FYTNL

-165 PEARKGLERLVH
+165 PEARKGLERLLR

-197 DSRAEGIRALARLS
+197 DSRPEGIRALAKLS
-211 TRADIAGDADESW
+211 TRTDIAGDADESW

-231 GAPNAAQV
+231 GPPNASQV
-239 PLFDEFLKV
+239 PLFDDFLKV

-262 KSQSTTAGAPAWQQD
+262 QSQSTTAGASGWRQD

-284 QALEKGDQAGAE
+284 QALEKGERAGAE
-296 QAFAARLK
+296 QAFASRLK
-304 NKPDDADALGG
+304 SKPDDADALGG

-323 SRLGEAEQL
+323 NRFGEAEQL

-361 DQAKTQPAK
+361 DQARTQPAK
-370 AQERIAQA
+370 AQASIAQA

-401 FDAAQ
+401 LDAAQ

-446 PAARQAEMGGGARL
+446 TPAQQAEMGGGARL

-476 DTRAAQQ
+476 DNRSAQQ

-511 SQKARDLIDSY
+511 PQKARDLIDSY
-522 LKTHPSNIEAL
+522 LKSHPTNIDAL

-538 LAVEMEQ
+538 LSVEMEQ
-545 WNAAQAT
+545 WNAAQAS

-559 RRTAEMNQL
+559 RRTVDMNQL

-576 QIKLAASIAR
+576 QIKLAASIAK

-596 LDRLQPVASRSP
+596 LDRLLPVASRTP

-623 SAHAQSMMRDVIAQT
+623 SAHAQQMMRDVIAQT

-658 DAQVNSILHGLQN
+658 DAQVNSILRGLQN
-671 QPMSVATRKRFDD
+671 QPMSVATRKRYDD
-684 VLYQYRIRQAD
+684 LLYQYRIRQAD

-794 AARIYRSMGK
+794 AARIYRRMGK

-816 AIEQNEQKRSLN
+816 AIEQNEQKRSLT

-835 VAPNPFV
+835 VAANPFV
-842 GLSGQR
+842 GLPGQR
-848 NQVSRVPV
+848 NQVSRAPI
-856 DAIPAPAQV
+856 DAIPAPAQA
-865 QLEAATPMLLASND
+865 QLEVAAPVVVASNA

-889 AQPQAQSRMAAAGAG
+889 AQPRMADAGA
-904 RQALPAGRFADA
+904 RTQALPAGRFAGA
-916 AGNPFAP
+916 GGNPFAP
-923 QGTVN
+923 QATVN
-928 VAVDQVSTAQRALDN
+928 VAVDQTSSAQRALDN
-943 ILQERSGYVSQGV
+943 ILQERSGYVTQGV

-964 SGLSKLTDVETPLEI
+964 SGMSKMTDVETPLEI
-979 NLPSGDNRYAVRV
+979 NVPSGENRYAVRV
-992 TPVSLNAGSIDNDSA
+992 TPVSLNAGSVDSDSA
-1007 ARFGGGGASPDG
+1007 SRFGGGSSADG

-1044 LGTTPIGFKYST
+1044 VGTTPIGFKYST

-1066 LPDNSNVRYGVSV
+1066 FADNSNVRYGVSV

-1084 TDSVTSFAGTTDE
+1084 TDSVTSFAGTTDD

-1143 AELGGGVYWYL
+1143 TELGGGVYWYL
-1154 RNAED
+1154 QNAED

-1206 ERFSYQVK
+1206 DRFSYQVK
-1214 GSVGVQYFEQDAADY
+1214 GSVGVQYFDQDAADY

-1243 YKGENKTGVGYS
+1243 YKGQNKTGVGYS

-1261 YKFGSSLF
+1261 YKFGSNFF
-1269 LGANLGLDN
+1269 LGGNLGLDN

-1295 EDMNGT
+1295 ENMDGS